1 MKKYIIGILIIVFL
15 IVGCFYFVFSKDGNL
30 TITYIRFKVNT
41 DFVIGINSKD
51 KVVMYNPLNEEANI
65 FNLGM
70 FNNKSLEEV
79 SNIFVSRVNENN
91 YLIDKDVN
99 IIVMTKNLEKRNR
112 LTKIIS
118 DVIKKTNNSIIVNVL
133 EPTSDELLAY
143 SNEEVFDLEASFNEN
158 DLISIGNDIKDKID
172 LYIKEKIVNLKL
184 DKLSLEEQKSIIESN
199 LSFGYF
205 SGFSITNDMVNYD
218 ILLSNR
224 SKYQVM
230 FTFNEDLTYSYNII
244 LNLEFDYYQESL
256 IEEKRVGIVEVY
268 KYSFDTS
275 NNVISNN
282 VNHFYRFNY

>member
-70 FNNKSLEEV
+70 FNNKSLEEL

-91 YLIDKDVN
+91 YLIDNDVN

-205 SGFSITNDMVNYD
+205 NNFVITNDMVNYD

>member
-15 IVGCFYFVFSKDGNL
+15 IVGCFYFVFSRDENL
-30 TITYIRFKVNT
+30 TITYIRFKVNP

-51 KVVMYNPLNEEANI
+51 KVVMYNPLNEDANI

-79 SNIFVSRVNENN
+79 SSIFVSKVNENN
-91 YLIDKDVN
+91 YLLDNDVKLT
-99 IIVMTKNLEKRNR
+99 VMTKNLEKRNR

-118 DVIKKTNNSIIVNVL
+118 DVIKNTNNSIIVNVL

-143 SNEEVFDLEASFNEN
+143 SNEEVFDKEPSFNEN
-158 DLISIGNDIKDKID
+158 DLISIGNDIKNKID
-172 LYIKEKIVNLKL
+172 LYVKEKIVNLKL
-184 DKLSLEEQKSIIESN
+184 DKLSLEEQKNILESS
-199 LSFGYF
+199 LSLGYF
-205 SGFSITNDMVNYD
+205 NDFSITNAMVNYD
-218 ILLSNR
+218 TLLSKR
-224 SKYQVM
+224 SDYQVI

-244 LNLEFDYYQESL
+244 LNLEFDYYKDSL
-256 IEEKRVGIVEVY
+256 IDEKRVGNVEVY

-275 NNVISNN
+275 SNMISDN

>member
-91 YLIDKDVN
+91 YLIDNDVN
-99 IIVMTKNLEKRNR
+99 IIIMTKNLEKRNR

>member
-91 YLIDKDVN
+91 YLIDNDVN
-99 IIVMTKNLEKRNR
+99 IIIMTKNLEKRNR

-118 DVIKKTNNSIIVNVL
+118 DVIKKNNNSIIVNVL

>member
-91 YLIDKDVN
+91 YLIDNDVN